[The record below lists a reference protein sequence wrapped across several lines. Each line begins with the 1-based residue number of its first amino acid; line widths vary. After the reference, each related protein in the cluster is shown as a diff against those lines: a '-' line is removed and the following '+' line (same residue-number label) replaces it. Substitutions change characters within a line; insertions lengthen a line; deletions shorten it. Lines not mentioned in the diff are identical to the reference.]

1 MNSVNGIDDIKYQ
14 VIALLIF
21 IALLFILKFFTATH
35 DYNVWNYGYCECGG
49 KWVYQQAV
57 GHYYSTDYIYKCDK
71 CGKIHE
77 FDEMR

>member
-1 MNSVNGIDDIKYQ
+1 MHSVDGIDDIKYHAISL
-14 VIALLIF
+14 VIL
-21 IALLFILKFFTATH
+21 IALLFILKIFIATH
-35 DYNVWNYGYCECGG
+35 DYDAWNYGYCECGG

-57 GHYYSTDYIYKCDK
+57 GHYYSTDYIYECDK